1 MNVRF
6 LSAFEFENRYDDFRQ
21 VIRMKIGIIGAGTV
35 GTVLAKTFARG
46 DNQVL
51 LSRHSGAASLA
62 PRQSEFAKNVDF
74 VEVST
79 ALQQPLVIIAVP
91 FEQAPAVLKQ
101 VADFEQRIVVDVTN
115 QFTADF
121 KKIKT
126 APLTGSE
133 VIAKAAANARV
144 IKAFNTLPP
153 EFMDGHVDGVGR
165 RVLFYAGDD
174 VAAKKAFAALVRPLN
189 FRPVNLGKLRHGGS
203 VMQVGGGLGN
213 THFVQIEE

>member
-1 MNVRF
+1 M
-6 LSAFEFENRYDDFRQ
+6 E
-21 VIRMKIGIIGAGTV
+21 IGIVGAGTV
-35 GTVLAKTFARG
+35 GTILAQTFARG
-46 DNQVL
+46 GQSVK

-62 PRQSEFAKNVDF
+62 PRRAEFAANVSF
-74 VEVST
+74 VEVT
-79 ALQQPLVIIAVP
+79 EALQQPLVIIAVP
-91 FEQAPAVLKQ
+91 FEQAPAVLAQ
-101 VADFEQRIVVDVTN
+101 VADYEQRIVIDVTN

-133 VIAKAAANARV
+133 VIAKAANNARV

-153 EFMDGHVDGVGR
+153 EFMDGHVDGLGR

-174 VAAKKAFAALVRPLN
+174 VTAKKEFAALVRPLN

-213 THFVQIEE
+213 THFVQTEE

>member
-1 MNVRF
+1 M
-6 LSAFEFENRYDDFRQ
+6 E
-21 VIRMKIGIIGAGTV
+21 IGIVGAGTV
-35 GTVLAKTFARG
+35 GTILAKTFALAG
-46 DNQVL
+46 NPVK
-51 LSRHSGAASLA
+51 LSRHHGAASLA
-62 PRQSEFAKNVDF
+62 PRRSEFAPNIDF
-74 VEVST
+74 VEVAD

-91 FEQAPAVLKQ
+91 FEQAPDVLKQ
-101 VADFEQRIVVDVTN
+101 VADYEQRMVLDVTN
-115 QFTADF
+115 QFTAAF

-133 VIAKAAANARV
+133 VIAAAANNARV

-153 EFMDGHVDGVGR
+153 EFMDGHVTGEGR

-174 VAAKKAFAALVRPLN
+174 VAAKKEFAALVRPMN

-213 THFVQIEE
+213 THFVQLDE

>member
-1 MNVRF
+1 
-6 LSAFEFENRYDDFRQ
+6 
-21 VIRMKIGIIGAGTV
+21 MKIGIIGAGTV

-46 DNQVL
+46 DHRIK

-62 PRQSEFAKNVDF
+62 TRRAEFAANVVF
-74 VEVST
+74 VEVAE
-79 ALQQPLVIIAVP
+79 ALQQPLVILAVP
-91 FEQAPAVLKQ
+91 FEQAPAVLAQ
-101 VADFEQRIVVDVTN
+101 VADYKQRIVVDVTN

-133 VIAKAAANARV
+133 VIARAANNARV
-144 IKAFNTLPP
+144 IKAFNTIPP
-153 EFMDGHVDGVGR
+153 EFMDGHVDGPGK

-174 VAAKKAFAALVRPLN
+174 IAAKKEFAALVRPLN

>member
-1 MNVRF
+1 
-6 LSAFEFENRYDDFRQ
+6 
-21 VIRMKIGIIGAGTV
+21 MKIGIIGAGTV

-46 DNQVL
+46 DHQIK
-51 LSRHSGAASLA
+51 LSRHSGAAILA
-62 PRQSEFAKNVDF
+62 TRRAEFAANVAF
-74 VEVST
+74 VEVAE
-79 ALQQPLVIIAVP
+79 ALQQPLVLLAVP
-91 FEQAPAVLKQ
+91 FDQAPAALAQ
-101 VADFEQRIVVDVTN
+101 VADYKQRIVVDVTN

-133 VIAKAAANARV
+133 VIARAANNARV
-144 IKAFNTLPP
+144 IKAFNTIPP
-153 EFMDGHVDGVGR
+153 EFMDGHVDGPGK

-174 VAAKKAFAALVRPLN
+174 VAAKKEFAALVRPLN

>member
-1 MNVRF
+1 
-6 LSAFEFENRYDDFRQ
+6 
-21 VIRMKIGIIGAGTV
+21 MKIGIIGAGTV

-46 DNQVL
+46 DHQIK

-62 PRQSEFAKNVDF
+62 TRRAEFAANVAF
-74 VEVST
+74 VEVAE
-79 ALQQPLVIIAVP
+79 ALQQPLVILAVP
-91 FEQAPAVLKQ
+91 FEQAPAVLAQ
-101 VADFEQRIVVDVTN
+101 VADYKQRIVVDVTN

-133 VIAKAAANARV
+133 VIARAANNARV
-144 IKAFNTLPP
+144 IKAFNTIPP
-153 EFMDGHVDGVGR
+153 EFMDGHVDGLGK

-174 VAAKKAFAALVRPLN
+174 IAAKKEFAALVRPLN

>member
-1 MNVRF
+1 M
-6 LSAFEFENRYDDFRQ
+6 E
-21 VIRMKIGIIGAGTV
+21 IGIIGAGTV

-46 DNQVL
+46 GHQVK
-51 LSRHSGAASLA
+51 LSRHSGMASLV
-62 PRQSEFAKNVDF
+62 PRRQEFADNVSF
-74 VEVST
+74 VEVAT
-79 ALQQPLVIIAVP
+79 ALQQPLVVIAVP
-91 FEQAPAVLKQ
+91 FEQAPAVLQQ
-101 VADFEQRIVVDVTN
+101 VTDYQQRIVVDVTN

-133 VIAKAAANARV
+133 VLAKSANNARV

-153 EFMDGHVDGVGR
+153 EFMDGHIDGMGR

-174 VAAKKAFAALVRPLN
+174 VAAKKEFAALVRPLN

-213 THFVQIEE
+213 THFVQIDE

>member
-1 MNVRF
+1 M
-6 LSAFEFENRYDDFRQ
+6 E
-21 VIRMKIGIIGAGTV
+21 IGIIGAGTV

-46 DNQVL
+46 DNQVM

-62 PRQSEFAKNVDF
+62 SRRTEFAANVAF
-74 VEVST
+74 VEVEK

-91 FEQAPAVLKQ
+91 FERAPAVLQQ
-101 VADFEQRIVVDVTN
+101 VDDYQQRIVVDVTN

-133 VIAKAAANARV
+133 VLAQAANNARV
-144 IKAFNTLPP
+144 IKAFNTIPP
-153 EFMDGHVDGVGR
+153 DFMDGHVDGPGR

-174 VAAKKAFAALVRPLN
+174 AAAKKEFMALVKPLN